1 MMPTDES
8 LMLAVRNGEVDQ
20 FAVLFERHHD
30 RLFSFFYRMTAD
42 QPASED
48 LTQEVFVRMLKYR
61 GSFGEDSDFRAWM
74 YQIARNVRADHF
86 RKRMAETELPVDMRA
101 HERSASVQ
109 VERDEELSVLQR
121 ALLAL
126 PEDKR
131 EILILAR
138 YEEMKYEAIAAPDSR
153 AGCCNS
159 ACGERKPCS
168 LPGRLERASDSGRIR
183 RLSMSAM
190 RQFQCRYQRG
200 SASVR

>member
-1 MMPTDES
+1 MMSTDES

-42 QPASED
+42 PPASED

-61 GSFGEDSDFRAWM
+61 ASFGEDSEFRAWM

-86 RKRMAETELPVDMRA
+86 RKRMAETELPVDMQA
-101 HERSASVQ
+101 HERPASVQ
-109 VERDEELSVLQR
+109 FERDEELSVLQR
-121 ALLAL
+121 ALLVL

-138 YEEMKYEAIAAPDSR
+138 YEEMKYEAIAALLQIEVGAVKVRVHR
-153 AGCCNS
+153 ALRELRAVYLRMSGQEPKCDVK
-159 ACGERKPCS
+159 KPKTILRS
-168 LPGRLERASDSGRIR
+168 T
-183 RLSMSAM
+183 
-190 RQFQCRYQRG
+190 
-200 SASVR
+200 

>member
-1 MMPTDES
+1 MMSTDES

-42 QPASED
+42 PPASED

-86 RKRMAETELPVDMRA
+86 RKRMAETELPVDMRV
-101 HERSASVQ
+101 HERPASVQ

-138 YEEMKYEAIAAPDSR
+138 YEEMKYEAIAALLQIEVGAVKVRVHR
-153 AGCCNS
+153 ALR
-159 ACGERKPCS
+159 E
-168 LPGRLERASDSGRIR
+168 LRAVYL
-183 RLSMSAM
+183 RLSGEEPKCDVKKPKTILRST
-190 RQFQCRYQRG
+190 
-200 SASVR
+200 

>member
-1 MMPTDES
+1 MMSTDES

-42 QPASED
+42 PPASED

-61 GSFGEDSDFRAWM
+61 GSFGEDSEFRAWM

-86 RKRMAETELPVDMRA
+86 RKRMAETELPVDMRV
-101 HERSASVQ
+101 HERPASVQ

-138 YEEMKYEAIAAPDSR
+138 YEEMKYEAIAALLQIEVGAVKVRVHR
-153 AGCCNS
+153 ALR
-159 ACGERKPCS
+159 E
-168 LPGRLERASDSGRIR
+168 LRAVYL
-183 RLSMSAM
+183 RLSGEEPKCDVKKPKTILRST
-190 RQFQCRYQRG
+190 
-200 SASVR
+200 

>member
-1 MMPTDES
+1 MMSTDNS
-8 LMLAVRNGEVDQ
+8 LMFAVRNGEVDQ

-42 QPASED
+42 PPASED

-61 GSFGEDSDFRAWM
+61 GSFGEDSEFRAWM
-74 YQIARNVRADHF
+74 YQIARNVSADHF
-86 RKRMAETELPVDMRA
+86 RKRMAETELPVDTPG

-109 VERDEELSVLQR
+109 LERDEELSVLQR

-138 YEEMKYEAIAAPDSR
+138 YEEMKYEAIAALLQVEVGAVKVRVHR
-153 AGCCNS
+153 ALRELRAVYLRMS
-159 ACGERKPCS
+159 GEEPKCDVKKPKTILRS
-168 LPGRLERASDSGRIR
+168 T
-183 RLSMSAM
+183 
-190 RQFQCRYQRG
+190 
-200 SASVR
+200 

>member
-1 MMPTDES
+1 MMSTDES
-8 LMLAVRNGEVDQ
+8 LMLAVRNGDVDQ

-42 QPASED
+42 PPASED

-61 GSFGEDSDFRAWM
+61 GSFGENSEFRAWM

-86 RKRMAETELPVDMRA
+86 RKRMAETELPVDTRA
-101 HERSASVQ
+101 HERPVSVQ
-109 VERDEELSVLQR
+109 LERDEEFSVLQR

-138 YEEMKYEAIAAPDSR
+138 YEEMKYEAIAALLQIEVGAVKVRVHR
-153 AGCCNS
+153 ALRELRAVYLRMS
-159 ACGERKPCS
+159 GEEQKCDVKKPKTILRS
-168 LPGRLERASDSGRIR
+168 T
-183 RLSMSAM
+183 
-190 RQFQCRYQRG
+190 
-200 SASVR
+200 

>member
-1 MMPTDES
+1 MMSTDES
-8 LMLAVRNGEVDQ
+8 LMLSVRNGDVDQ

-42 QPASED
+42 PPASED

-61 GSFGEDSDFRAWM
+61 GSFGKNSEFRAWM

-101 HERSASVQ
+101 HERPVSVQ
-109 VERDEELSVLQR
+109 LERAEELSVLQR

-138 YEEMKYEAIAAPDSR
+138 YEEMKYESISALLQIEVGAVKVRVHR
-153 AGCCNS
+153 ALRELRAVYLRMS
-159 ACGERKPCS
+159 GEEPKCDVKKPKTILRS
-168 LPGRLERASDSGRIR
+168 T
-183 RLSMSAM
+183 
-190 RQFQCRYQRG
+190 
-200 SASVR
+200 

>member
-138 YEEMKYEAIAAPDSR
+138 YEEMKYEAIAALLQIEVGAVKVRVHR
-153 AGCCNS
+153 ALR
-159 ACGERKPCS
+159 E
-168 LPGRLERASDSGRIR
+168 LRAVYL
-183 RLSMSAM
+183 RLSGEEPKCDVKKPKTILRST
-190 RQFQCRYQRG
+190 
-200 SASVR
+200 